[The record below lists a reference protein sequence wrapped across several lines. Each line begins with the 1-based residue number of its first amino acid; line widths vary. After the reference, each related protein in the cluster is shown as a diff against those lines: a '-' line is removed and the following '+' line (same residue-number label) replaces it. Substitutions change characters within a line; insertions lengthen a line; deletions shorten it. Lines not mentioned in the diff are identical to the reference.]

1 MPRGVYH
8 RTAAALANVKKAA
21 KGQDRRIKISA
32 ARKEYWAT
40 RTLDQI
46 VAFKKMR
53 SELANTQWHNITDN
67 QRTARRLAAR
77 KTRESRSPEY
87 QALLNSAWAEKSR
100 QSWADM
106 TLADKRERVI
116 KQAPT
121 RKDYTLIDGS
131 IAGFHSSWEAACA
144 NVLIELGIKY
154 KMQYA
159 FDLGS
164 VCWLSDFCMPHRHI
178 IIEVKGHYRA
188 SARWD
193 DIIAPAIHRSR
204 LTKQYKIYVL
214 RKSPALGWNTFQQF
228 LDTLEML

>member
-1 MPRGVYH
+1 MACFAHMKNSADQASSYSKTWQDYVKRADGWRECRWQRPSRILEQWDCVNVLRLQRNWCWKRNTKLNASETRLGLSDDCCRSVSGPRNWIPVMPRGVYH

-53 SELANTQWHNITDN
+53 SELANTQWHNITDT

-131 IAGFHSSWEAACA
+131 IAGFHSSWE
-144 NVLIELGIKY
+144 
-154 KMQYA
+154 
-159 FDLGS
+159 
-164 VCWLSDFCMPHRHI
+164 
-178 IIEVKGHYRA
+178 
-188 SARWD
+188 
-193 DIIAPAIHRSR
+193 
-204 LTKQYKIYVL
+204 
-214 RKSPALGWNTFQQF
+214 
-228 LDTLEML
+228 